1 MNFLFVASL
10 LVPNTAQQA
19 QGNSAASDDANARLE
34 SLIFSLTSEE
44 GHKKAMA
51 ELYSLIRVPVYSY
64 ALSLVKNPQDAED
77 ILHDTLISVNDAASS
92 YRPDGK
98 PMAWIITIARNHG
111 YGRLRRRKYVT
122 DIPDEEWDS
131 YLCEREQVTPEDRM
145 VLEQCLSALSDTE
158 RQIVV
163 MHAVA
168 GMKHRLIAETLELPL
183 STVLSKY
190 NRALKKLRKNLQLDL
205 P

>member
-10 LVPNTAQQA
+10 LVPSVAQQE
-19 QGNSAASDDANARLE
+19 QGNVASSDDARLE
-34 SLIFSLTSEE
+34 SLISSLTSEE
-44 GHKKAMA
+44 GHKEAMA
-51 ELYSLIRVPVYSY
+51 ELYALIRVPVYSY
-64 ALSLVKNPQDAED
+64 ALSLVKSPQDAED
-77 ILHDTLISVNDAASS
+77 ILHDTLISIHDAAAS
-92 YRPDGK
+92 YVPKGK

-111 YGRLRRRKYVT
+111 YGRLRRRKYVA
-122 DIPDEEWDS
+122 DIPDEEWDN
-131 YLCEREQVTPEDRM
+131 YLSEQEQVTPEDRI
-145 VLEQCLSALSDTE
+145 VLEQCLRALSDIE

-168 GMKHRLIAETLELPL
+168 GMKHRVIAATLELPL

-190 NRALKKLRKNLQLDL
+190 NRALKKLRKNLQIDL